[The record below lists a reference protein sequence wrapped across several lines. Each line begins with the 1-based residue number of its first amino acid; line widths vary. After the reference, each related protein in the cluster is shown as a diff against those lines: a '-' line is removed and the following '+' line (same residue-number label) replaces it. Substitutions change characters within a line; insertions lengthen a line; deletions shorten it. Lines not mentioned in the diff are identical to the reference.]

1 MYTLY
6 ITNKNYSSWSLRPW
20 VLMQERS
27 IAFTEKLI
35 PFPERGSGET
45 FRSFAPNG
53 KVPCLHH
60 EGRVIW
66 DSLAITEYLAE
77 LHIGIWPTDPTA
89 RAWARSATAEMHSG
103 FGAIRQQCSMSCS
116 VRIELARIDLLLQTD
131 LDRLNE
137 LWREGLDRFGG
148 PFLTGTEFTAV
159 DAFFCPIA
167 FRAQTYNL
175 PLDPAYVRQL
185 LSLKS
190 MQEWSSA
197 ALQEPWREPAH
208 EREVLAAGKVLDDFR
223 TPLPSPTQSRTRSIC
238 TD

>member
-20 VLMQERS
+20 VLMQEKS

-35 PFPERGSGET
+35 PFPENSSWET
-45 FRSFAPNG
+45 FRKFAPNG

-60 EGRVIW
+60 DDGIIW
-66 DSLAITEYLAE
+66 DSLAIIEYLAE
-77 LHIGIWPTDPTA
+77 HHSGIWPTEPSA

-103 FGAIRQQCSMSCS
+103 FNTIRRECGMNCGLRIQLHQTTPALQQ
-116 VRIELARIDLLLQTD
+116 D

-137 LWREGLDRFGG
+137 IWTEGLDRFGG
-148 PFLTGTEFTAV
+148 PFLTGSEFTAV

-175 PLDPAYVRQL
+175 PLYNPYIQQL
-185 LSLKS
+185 LALKS
-190 MQEWSSA
+190 MQAWEAA
-197 ALQEPWREPAH
+197 ALQETWRDPEH
-208 EREVLAAGKVLDDFR
+208 ERENLAAGVVLLDR
-223 TPLPSPTQSRTRSIC
+223 R
-238 TD
+238 

>member
-20 VLMQERS
+20 VLMQENA

-35 PFPERGSGET
+35 PFPQNSVWEN

-60 EGRVIW
+60 DNLIIW

-77 LHIGIWPTDPTA
+77 NHSDIWPNNPTA

-103 FGAIRQQCSMSCS
+103 FSAIRQQCGMSCGLRVQLHQIS
-116 VRIELARIDLLLQTD
+116 PELQKD

-137 LWREGLDRFGG
+137 LWQEGLDQFGG
-148 PFLTGTEFTAV
+148 PFLTGSEFTAV

-167 FRAQTYNL
+167 FRAQTYSLSLNSH
-175 PLDPAYVRQL
+175 YIQQL

-190 MQEWSSA
+190 MQAWETA
-197 ALQEPWREPAH
+197 ALQETWREPEH
-208 EREVLAAGKVLDDFR
+208 EREVLAAGAVLFDYR
-223 TPLPSPTQSRTRSIC
+223 QTRQLN
-238 TD
+238 TDA

>member
-20 VLMQERS
+20 VLMREKS
-27 IAFTEKLI
+27 IAFTEQLV
-35 PFPERGSGET
+35 PFPEQGSRET
-45 FRSFAPNG
+45 FRTFAPNG

-60 EGRVIW
+60 DDLIIW
-66 DSLAITEYLAE
+66 DSLAIAEYLAE
-77 LHIGIWPTDPTA
+77 HHSGIWPSDPTA
-89 RAWARSATAEMHSG
+89 RTWARSATAEMHSG
-103 FGAIRQQCSMSCS
+103 FGAIRNQCSMSCG
-116 VRIELARIDLLLQTD
+116 VRIELKRIDRTLQAD

-137 LWREGLDRFGG
+137 LWGEGLDRFGG

-175 PLDPAYVRQL
+175 PLEPDYVRQL
-185 LSLKS
+185 LSLNS

-197 ALQEPWREPAH
+197 ALEEPWREPAH
-208 EREVLAAGKVLDDFR
+208 EREVLAVGKVLEDFR
-223 TPLPSPTQSRTRSIC
+223 QPSSSPA
-238 TD
+238 

>member
-20 VLMQERS
+20 VLMQEKS
-27 IAFTEKLI
+27 IAFTEKLV
-35 PFPERGSGET
+35 PFPAHGSWEV
-45 FRSFAPNG
+45 FRTFAPNG

-60 EGRVIW
+60 EERMIW
-66 DSLAITEYLAE
+66 DSLAIAEYLAE
-77 LHIGIWPTDPTA
+77 HHSGIWPSDPTA

-103 FGAIRQQCSMSCS
+103 FGAIRQQCSMNCGL
-116 VRIELARIDLLLQTD
+116 RIELYQIDRQLQAD

-137 LWREGLDRFGG
+137 LWGAGLDRFGG
-148 PFLTGTEFTAV
+148 PFLTGAEFTAV

-175 PLDPAYVRQL
+175 PLHPAYVRQL

-197 ALQEPWREPAH
+197 ALQEHWREPAH
-208 EREVLAAGKVLDDFR
+208 EREVLAVGKVLNDFR
-223 TPLPSPTQSRTRSIC
+223 QPLSSPA
-238 TD
+238 

>member
-20 VLMQERS
+20 VLMQEKS
-27 IAFTEKLI
+27 IAFTEQLV
-35 PFPERGSGET
+35 PFPEHGSWEVFRT
-45 FRSFAPNG
+45 FTPNG

-60 EGRVIW
+60 DDRIIW
-66 DSLAITEYLAE
+66 DSLAIAEYLAE
-77 LHIGIWPTDPTA
+77 HHSGIWPSDPTA

-103 FGAIRQQCSMSCS
+103 FGAIRQQCSMNCGL
-116 VRIELARIDLLLQTD
+116 RIELYQIDRQLQAD

-137 LWREGLDRFGG
+137 LWGAGLDGFGG
-148 PFLTGTEFTAV
+148 PFLTGSEFTAV

-175 PLDPAYVRQL
+175 PLHPTYVRQL

-190 MQEWSSA
+190 MQEWSSV
-197 ALQEPWREPAH
+197 ALREHWREPAH
-208 EREVLAAGKVLDDFR
+208 EREVLAVGKVLNDFR
-223 TPLPSPTQSRTRSIC
+223 QPLSSPI
-238 TD
+238 

>member
-20 VLMQERS
+20 VLMQEKS

-35 PFPERGSGET
+35 PFPASGSWET
-45 FRSFAPNG
+45 FRTFAPNG

-60 EGRVIW
+60 DDRIIW
-66 DSLAITEYLAE
+66 DSLAIIEYLAE
-77 LHIGIWPTDPTA
+77 HHSGIWPSDSTA

-103 FGAIRQQCSMSCS
+103 FNTIRQQCSMSCG
-116 VRIELARIDLLLQTD
+116 VRIELYQIDRQLQAD

-137 LWREGLDRFGG
+137 LWGEGLDRFGG
-148 PFLTGTEFTAV
+148 PFLTGAEFTAV

-175 PLDPAYVRQL
+175 PLDRHYVGQL
-185 LSLKS
+185 LSLNS
-190 MQEWSSA
+190 MQAWSSA
-197 ALQEPWREPAH
+197 ALQDPWRESAH
-208 EREVLAAGKVLDDFR
+208 EREVLAVGKMLNDFR
-223 TPLPSPTQSRTRSIC
+223 QPLPSPL
-238 TD
+238 

>member
-1 MYTLY
+1 MYILY

-20 VLMQERS
+20 VLMQEKS

-35 PFPERGSGET
+35 PFPESGSWET
-45 FRSFAPNG
+45 FRTFAPNG

-60 EGRVIW
+60 DDRIIW

-77 LHIGIWPTDPTA
+77 HHSKIWPLDPTA

-103 FGAIRQQCSMSCS
+103 FNAIRQQCSMSCG
-116 VRIELARIDLLLQTD
+116 VRIELYQIDRQLQAD

-137 LWREGLDRFGG
+137 LWGEGLDRFGG
-148 PFLTGTEFTAV
+148 PFLTGAEFTAV

-175 PLDPAYVRQL
+175 PLDRNYVGQL
-185 LSLKS
+185 LSLNS
-190 MQEWSSA
+190 MQEWSST
-197 ALQEPWREPAH
+197 ALQDPWREPAH
-208 EREVLAAGKVLDDFR
+208 EREVLAVGKMLDDFR
-223 TPLPSPTQSRTRSIC
+223 QPLPSPA
-238 TD
+238 

>member
-20 VLMQERS
+20 VLMQEKS
-27 IAFTEKLI
+27 IPFTEKLI
-35 PFPERGSGET
+35 PLPENSSWET
-45 FRSFAPNG
+45 FRTFSPNG

-60 EGRVIW
+60 QERIIW

-77 LHIGIWPTDPTA
+77 NHPGIWPSDPIP

-103 FGAIRQQCSMSCS
+103 FQAIRHQCGMSCGL
-116 VRIELARIDLLLQTD
+116 RIEMHQIDRELQTD

-137 LWREGLDRFGG
+137 LWAEGLDRFGG

-159 DAFFCPIA
+159 DAFFCPVA

-175 PLDPAYVRQL
+175 SLHHAYIQQL
-185 LSLKS
+185 LCLKS
-190 MQEWSSA
+190 MQKWSSA
-197 ALQEPWREPAH
+197 ALQEPWREAEH
-208 EREVLAAGKVLDDFR
+208 EREVLAVGKVLVDLR
-223 TPLPSPTQSRTRSIC
+223 QPIQSPA
-238 TD
+238 

>member
-20 VLMQERS
+20 VLMQEKA
-27 IAFTEKLI
+27 IPFTEQLI
-35 PFPERGSGET
+35 PFPEKSSWET

-60 EGRVIW
+60 NNLIIW

-77 LHIGIWPTDPTA
+77 QHSGIWANDPTT

-103 FGAIRQQCSMSCS
+103 FNVIRRQCGMNCGL
-116 VRIELARIDLLLQTD
+116 RIQLHQITLELQKD

-137 LWREGLDRFGG
+137 LWKEGLDLFGG
-148 PFLTGTEFTAV
+148 PFLTGAEFTAV

-175 PLDPAYVRQL
+175 PLYSPYIQQL

-190 MQEWSSA
+190 MQAWEA
-197 ALQEPWREPAH
+197 TALQETWREPEH
-208 EREVLAAGKVLDDFR
+208 EREILDNGVVLLDKR
-223 TPLPSPTQSRTRSIC
+223 QTIS
-238 TD
+238 

>member
-20 VLMQERS
+20 VLMQEKA
-27 IAFTEKLI
+27 IDFTEKLV
-35 PFPERGSGET
+35 PFPENSSWET

-60 EGRVIW
+60 DDTIVW
-66 DSLAITEYLAE
+66 DSLAIVEYLAE
-77 LHIGIWPTDPTA
+77 HHSGILPVDRIA
-89 RAWARSATAEMHSG
+89 RAWARSVTAEMHSG
-103 FGAIRQQCSMSCS
+103 FNTIRSECGMNCGL
-116 VRIELARIDLLLQTD
+116 RIQLHQTIPALQAD

-137 LWREGLDRFGG
+137 IWVEGLNRFGG
-148 PFLTGTEFTAV
+148 PFLTGSEFTAV

-175 PLDPAYVRQL
+175 PLYAPYLQQL

-190 MQEWSSA
+190 MQAWYAS
-197 ALQEPWREPAH
+197 ALQETWRDPAH
-208 EREVLAAGKVLDDFR
+208 ERENLAAGVVLLDRRIND
-223 TPLPSPTQSRTRSIC
+223 
-238 TD
+238 

>member
-20 VLMQERS
+20 VLMQEAS
-27 IAFTEKLI
+27 IVFTEKII
-35 PFPERGSGET
+35 PFPENSSWET

-60 EGRVIW
+60 DDFIVW

-77 LHIGIWPTDPTA
+77 RHSRIWPIDPTA
-89 RAWARSATAEMHSG
+89 RAWARSAAAEMHSG
-103 FGAIRQQCSMSCS
+103 FNAIRQQCGMSCGL
-116 VRIELARIDLLLQTD
+116 RIQLHQITPELQKDIN
-131 LDRLNE
+131 RLNE
-137 LWREGLDRFGG
+137 LWQQGLDLFGG
-148 PFLTGTEFTAV
+148 PFLAGAEFTAV

-175 PLDPAYVRQL
+175 SLDSTYVRQL

-190 MQEWSSA
+190 MQEWEAA
-197 ALQEPWREPAH
+197 ALQETWREPEH
-208 EREVLAAGKVLDDFR
+208 EREIMAAGTVLIDK
-223 TPLPSPTQSRTRSIC
+223 RS
-238 TD
+238 TSSQP

>member
-20 VLMQERS
+20 VLMQEKA
-27 IAFTEKLI
+27 IAFTEQLI
-35 PFPERGSGET
+35 PFPKNSSWET

-60 EGRVIW
+60 NNLIIW

-77 LHIGIWPTDPTA
+77 NHSGIWPLNPTV

-103 FGAIRQQCSMSCS
+103 FNAIRQICGMNCGI
-116 VRIELARIDLLLQTD
+116 RIQLHQIAAELQRD

-137 LWREGLDRFGG
+137 LWKEGLDQFGG
-148 PFLTGTEFTAV
+148 PFLTGSEFTAV

-167 FRAQTYNL
+167 FRAQTYSL
-175 PLDPAYVRQL
+175 SLHSPYIQQL

-190 MQEWSSA
+190 MQAWEAA
-197 ALQEPWREPAH
+197 ALQETWRETEH
-208 EREVLAAGKVLDDFR
+208 EREISAAGVILLDQR
-223 TPLPSPTQSRTRSIC
+223 QTTHPQA
-238 TD
+238 

>member
-20 VLMQERS
+20 VLMQEKS
-27 IAFTEKLI
+27 IAFTEKLV
-35 PFPERGSGET
+35 PFPEHGSRET
-45 FRSFAPNG
+45 FRTFAPNG

-60 EGRVIW
+60 EDRIVW
-66 DSLAITEYLAE
+66 DSLAIVEYLAE
-77 LHIGIWPTDPTA
+77 HHSGIWPSDPSA
-89 RAWARSATAEMHSG
+89 RAWARSVTAEMHSG
-103 FGAIRQQCSMSCS
+103 FSAIRQQCSMSCGL
-116 VRIELARIDLLLQTD
+116 RIELYQIDRQLQAD

-137 LWREGLDRFGG
+137 LWSAGFDRFGG
-148 PFLTGTEFTAV
+148 PFLTGAEFTAV

-175 PLDPAYVRQL
+175 PLHPAYVRQL
-185 LSLKS
+185 LSLNS

-208 EREVLAAGKVLDDFR
+208 EREVLAVGKVLNDFR
-223 TPLPSPTQSRTRSIC
+223 QPMPSSV
-238 TD
+238 

>member
-20 VLMQERS
+20 VLMQEKS
-27 IAFTEKLI
+27 IVFTEKLI
-35 PFPERGSGET
+35 PFAATSSWEIFST
-45 FRSFAPNG
+45 FAPNG

-60 EGRVIW
+60 DDLIIW

-77 LHIGIWPTDPTA
+77 QYCGIWPTNPVA

-103 FGAIRQQCSMSCS
+103 FNAIRQQCAMSCGL
-116 VRIELARIDLLLQTD
+116 RIQLHQITPELQKD

-137 LWREGLDRFGG
+137 LWQQGLDRFGG
-148 PFLTGTEFTAV
+148 PFLSGSEFTAV

-175 PLDPAYVRQL
+175 SLHSSYIHQL

-190 MQEWSSA
+190 MQQWEAA
-197 ALQEPWREPAH
+197 ALQETWRELTH
-208 EREVLAAGKVLDDFR
+208 ELETLSTGKMLIDK
-223 TPLPSPTQSRTRSIC
+223 RSIPHQ
-238 TD
+238 T

>member
-20 VLMQERS
+20 VLMQEKA
-27 IAFTEKLI
+27 IDFTEKLI
-35 PFPERGSGET
+35 PFPEHSSWET

-60 EGRVIW
+60 DDLIVW
-66 DSLAITEYLAE
+66 DSLAIVEYLAE
-77 LHIGIWPTDPTA
+77 HHSGIWPVDRIA

-103 FGAIRQQCSMSCS
+103 FNTIRQECGMNCGL
-116 VRIELARIDLLLQTD
+116 RIQLHQTIPALQRD

-137 LWREGLDRFGG
+137 IWAEGLERFGG
-148 PFLTGTEFTAV
+148 PFLTGSEFTAV

-175 PLDPAYVRQL
+175 PLHAPYIQQL
-185 LSLKS
+185 LALKS
-190 MQEWSSA
+190 MQVWYAVAIE
-197 ALQEPWREPAH
+197 ETWRDPEH
-208 EREVLAAGKVLDDFR
+208 ERESLAAGVVLLDLR
-223 TPLPSPTQSRTRSIC
+223 RSIPSEA
-238 TD
+238 

>member
-20 VLMQERS
+20 VLMQENA

-35 PFPERGSGET
+35 PFPTNSSWET

-60 EGRVIW
+60 DDLIIW

-77 LHIGIWPTDPTA
+77 NHSGIWPLNSAA

-103 FGAIRQQCSMSCS
+103 FNAIRQICGMNCGLRVQLHQ
-116 VRIELARIDLLLQTD
+116 IAPALQKD

-137 LWREGLDRFGG
+137 LWKEGLDQFGG
-148 PFLTGTEFTAV
+148 PFLTGSEFTAV

-175 PLDPAYVRQL
+175 SLHSPYIQQL

-190 MQEWSSA
+190 MQAWEAA
-197 ALQEPWREPAH
+197 ALQETWREPEH
-208 EREVLAAGKVLDDFR
+208 EREILAAGVVLLDQR
-223 TPLPSPTQSRTRSIC
+223 QTVV
-238 TD
+238 

>member
-1 MYTLY
+1 LVVAPLGVNARKIDYLTVGFA
-6 ITNKNYSSWSLRPW
+6 N
-20 VLMQERS
+20 V
-27 IAFTEKLI
+27 FTEKLI
-35 PFPERGSGET
+35 PFPENSSWET

-60 EGRVIW
+60 HDLIVW

-77 LHIGIWPTDPTA
+77 HHSGIWPIEPTA

-103 FGAIRQQCSMSCS
+103 FNAIRQQCGMSCGL
-116 VRIELARIDLLLQTD
+116 RIQLHQITPELQKD

-137 LWREGLDRFGG
+137 LWAEGLDRFGG
-148 PFLTGTEFTAV
+148 PFLTGSEFTAV

-175 PLDPAYVRQL
+175 SLNSNYIQQL

-190 MQEWSSA
+190 MQAWEAA
-197 ALQEPWREPAH
+197 ALQEPWRESEH
-208 EREVLAAGKVLDDFR
+208 ERENLAAGVVLLDAR
-223 TPLPSPTQSRTRSIC
+223 K
-238 TD
+238 